1 MLDLS
6 QEDDVIAV
14 AWESVS
20 LTPQLPEG
28 MKDFFDQH
36 GAMPSRPGCR
46 RAYSRFY
53 LRGKAI
59 LRRGDEYFGVF
70 TADASRQGIRFLS
83 PVDLELR
90 QRYRIRLPKT
100 KEFQIE
106 IVRCNRLGEQ
116 CFDCGAQFVLGAG
129 KN

>member
-6 QEDDVIAV
+6 QEEEAIAV
-14 AWESVS
+14 AWESAS
-20 LTPQLPEG
+20 LIPQLPES
-28 MKDFFDQH
+28 MQDFFDQH
-36 GAMPSRPGCR
+36 GAIPSRPGCR

-59 LRRGDEYFGVF
+59 LRRGEDNFGVF

-83 PVDLELR
+83 PIALELK

-106 IVRCNRLGEQ
+106 VVRCNRLGEQ
-116 CFDCGAQFVLGAG
+116 CFDCGAQFVLGATA
-129 KN
+129 N

>member
-6 QEDDVIAV
+6 QEEDAIAV
-14 AWESVS
+14 AWESVA
-20 LTPQLPEG
+20 LAPVLPET
-28 MKDFFDQH
+28 MNDFFDQH
-36 GAMPSRPGCR
+36 GAIPSRAGCR

-53 LRGKAI
+53 LRGRAI
-59 LRRGDEYFGVF
+59 LRHGDDNFGVF

-83 PVDLELR
+83 PIVLELKK
-90 QRYRIRLPKT
+90 RYRIRLPKT

-116 CFDCGAQFVLGAG
+116 CFDCGAQFVLGVTAS
-129 KN
+129 